1 MSYVLKMIEE
11 GEHQRQDFKTRVDDA
26 RKIARTL
33 VAFANSDGG
42 RLLIGV
48 RDDGSIAGV
57 REEEE
62 WHMIQEA
69 AQAHCKPPV
78 PFEVQVWK
86 ADFKTVLEVQIPR
99 SAQRPHFCESEEG
112 ELRAY
117 LRQGDQNLKA
127 NAVLVKV
134 WQYEMR
140 ADRYAFRYDRFVG
153 KLFKAWRD
161 GRVLAFGQVARI
173 ARIDFAEAEDLLCLL
188 MVWNII
194 EMVPSPRGFQYRLRD
209 EAALD
214 RLEQG
219 QVGWDA
225 PGGDLARLAQL
236 GTVRALKPPRS

>member
-1 MSYVLKMIEE
+1 MSYILKMIEE

-48 RDDGSIAGV
+48 RDDGSVAGV
-57 REEEE
+57 QAEEE

-69 AQAHCKPPV
+69 AQVHCRPAV

-86 ADFKTVLEVQIPR
+86 TEYRTILEVQIPR
-99 SAQRPHFCESEEG
+99 SAQRPHFCTSEEG
-112 ELRAY
+112 GWVAY
-117 LRQGDQNLKA
+117 LRHGDQNLKA
-127 NAVLVKV
+127 NAVMVKV

-153 KLFKAWRD
+153 KLFKAWRE
-161 GRVLAFGQVARI
+161 GRTLAFGQVARI

-188 MVWNII
+188 TVWGILSI
-194 EMVPSPRGFQYRLRD
+194 EPTVRGFQYRLKD

-214 RLEQG
+214 RLEEG
-219 QVGWDA
+219 QAADLGL
-225 PGGDLARLAQL
+225 GLARL
-236 GTVRALKPPRS
+236 GTVKPLKPKR